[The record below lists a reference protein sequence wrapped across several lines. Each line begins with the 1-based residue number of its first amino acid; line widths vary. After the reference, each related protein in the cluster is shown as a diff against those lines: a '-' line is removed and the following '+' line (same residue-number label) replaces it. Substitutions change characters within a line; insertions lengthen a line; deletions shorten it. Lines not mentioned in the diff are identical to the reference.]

1 MPNIADLVV
10 TDDDAEVNSRTFDA
24 VMAEGGKGTWYLQD
38 LNTIPA
44 GKQTLSVSIDTATA
58 KRATDRIKLNFAFPE
73 EVTVDSQVV
82 VQDTPRFTIEIVAPT
97 GSSATEMTKNQ
108 NLVISVLG
116 SQMVQDYIR
125 DRMPVH

>member
-1 MPNIADLVV
+1 MPNITDLIV

-38 LNTIPA
+38 ENTIPA
-44 GKQTLSVSIDTATA
+44 GKQTLTVSIDRATA

-73 EVTVDSQVV
+73 EITVDSQVV
-82 VQDTPRFTIEIVAPT
+82 VHDTPRVTIEIVAPSA
-97 GSSATEMTKNQ
+97 SSVAEMTKNQ
-108 NLVISVLG
+108 NLVLSVLG
-116 SQMVQDYIR
+116 STTLKEYIR

>member
-1 MPNIADLVV
+1 
-10 TDDDAEVNSRTFDA
+10 
-24 VMAEGGKGTWYLQD
+24 
-38 LNTIPA
+38 
-44 GKQTLSVSIDTATA
+44 VSIDTATA
-58 KRATDRIKLNFAFPE
+58 KRATDRIKLLFAFPE

-97 GSSATEMTKNQ
+97 GSSSAEMTKNQ